1 MLPGMMLT
9 MALLLPDNPNPIQ
22 SAVEY
27 YQQVDTYQA
36 TIKSSS
42 GGQSNRQDIIRY
54 YYKKP
59 GHVRMEVVAPVF
71 KGAVLIYSPVT
82 ELVKL
87 WLFGYSSF
95 PSFNFSP
102 ENKLIQS
109 PSGQRVDLSDL
120 GALNQNVMAL
130 QNQGKTTVIGTES
143 IAAQTVLHLIVEGAS
158 GFSVSGVSQFQL
170 WLDVTTGF
178 PLKVMSYK
186 ADGSL
191 IELVEMS
198 DYQINPMFPADFFDQ

>member
-1 MLPGMMLT
+1 M
-9 MALLLPDNPNPIQ
+9 
-22 SAVEY
+22 
-27 YQQVDTYQA
+27 
-36 TIKSSS
+36 
-42 GGQSNRQDIIRY
+42 
-54 YYKKP
+54 
-59 GHVRMEVVAPVF
+59 
-71 KGAVLIYSPVT
+71 LIYSPVT

-87 WLFGYSSF
+87 WLFGYGSF

-109 PSGQRVDLSDL
+109 PSGQRVDRSDL
-120 GALNQNVMAL
+120 GALYQNVMTL

-143 IAAQTVLHLIVEGAS
+143 IANQAVIHLIVDGEFGS
-158 GFSVSGVSQFQL
+158 SVSGVSQFQL
-170 WLDVTTGF
+170 WMDVTTGF
-178 PLKVMSYK
+178 PLKVISYK

>member
-1 MLPGMMLT
+1 M
-9 MALLLPDNPNPIQ
+9 
-22 SAVEY
+22 
-27 YQQVDTYQA
+27 
-36 TIKSSS
+36 
-42 GGQSNRQDIIRY
+42 
-54 YYKKP
+54 
-59 GHVRMEVVAPVF
+59 
-71 KGAVLIYSPVT
+71 LIYSPVT

-87 WLFGYSSF
+87 WLFGYGSF

-109 PSGQRVDLSDL
+109 PSGQRVDRSDL
-120 GALNQNVMAL
+120 GALYQNVMTL
-130 QNQGKTTVIGTES
+130 QNQGKTTVTGIES
-143 IAAQTVLHLIVEGAS
+143 IANQAVIHLIVDGEFGS
-158 GFSVSGVSQFQL
+158 SVSGVSQFQL

-178 PLKVMSYK
+178 PLKVISYK